1 MLRMYVMDRHTH
13 WEDYLYLVEFAYNN
27 GYHSS
32 IGMAPF
38 QALYGRP
45 CRTPLSWDSL
55 EDRILLGP
63 EMLRDME
70 QQVVR
75 IREHLTTAQDRQKK
89 YADAHRTD
97 KQFAVG
103 EKVFLRV
110 RPRKSPIR
118 YGKGSKL
125 APRFVG
131 PFEILERIGPV
142 AYRLALPPSLARI
155 HDVFHVSVL
164 RQYIPDVVH
173 VLDWNALQVED
184 GQLALEPVRILEQRE
199 LTLRGR
205 TIEQVRVQWDPT
217 DDFSATWEDA
227 SRLRDLYPYLFI
239 GFQE

>member
-1 MLRMYVMDRHTH
+1 MRVC
-13 WEDYLYLVEFAYNN
+13 
-27 GYHSS
+27 
-32 IGMAPF
+32 
-38 QALYGRP
+38 P
-45 CRTPLSWDSL
+45 CKSL
-55 EDRILLGP
+55 I
-63 EMLRDME
+63 
-70 QQVVR
+70 
-75 IREHLTTAQDRQKK
+75 
-89 YADAHRTD
+89 Y
-97 KQFAVG
+97 
-103 EKVFLRV
+103 
-110 RPRKSPIR
+110 

-155 HDVFHVSVL
+155 HDVFHVFLL
-164 RQYIPDVVH
+164 RQYIPNVVH

>member
-1 MLRMYVMDRHTH
+1 MLH
-13 WEDYLYLVEFAYNN
+13 
-27 GYHSS
+27 
-32 IGMAPF
+32 
-38 QALYGRP
+38 
-45 CRTPLSWDSL
+45 
-55 EDRILLGP
+55 
-63 EMLRDME
+63 DME

-75 IREHLTTAQDRQKK
+75 IREHLTMARDRQKK
-89 YADAHRTD
+89 YADAHRID

-103 EKVFLRV
+103 DKVFLRV
-110 RPRKSPIR
+110 QPRKSLIR

-131 PFEILERIGPV
+131 AFKILERIGPV

-164 RQYIPDVVH
+164 RQYIPDIVH

-217 DDFSATWEDA
+217 DDSSATWEDA
-227 SRLRDLYPYLFI
+227 TKLSELYPYLFV